1 LADDRGNPERTWPG
15 STLLGSLGSA
25 DRSALLM
32 AGTEVPF
39 RDGKRL
45 IVQGSADDHA
55 YLLVRGMVKVALRD
69 HNGRSALLGIR
80 VAGDLVGEMGALDG
94 TTRSADVTASGDVRL
109 RVLRAA
115 ELRDLSLRKPEIA
128 LGISRMIA
136 GRLRW
141 ANQRR
146 LDFTARDPRARVARI
161 LYEVIRA
168 YGSNRRTHW
177 ELGVEL
183 TQPEIA
189 SLAATSVR
197 TMEKE
202 LRRLYD
208 DGVLVRRYR
217 GIHVVD
223 LDTLQQIA
231 EV

>member
-1 LADDRGNPERTWPG
+1 MLLAV
-15 STLLGSLGSA
+15 
-25 DRSALLM
+25 
-32 AGTEVPF
+32 GTEVSF

-45 IVQGSADDHA
+45 IVQGSDDDHA
-55 YLLVRGMVKVALRD
+55 YLLLHGMVKVALRD

-80 VAGDLVGEMGALDG
+80 LAGDLVGEMGALDG
-94 TTRSADVTASGDVRL
+94 PPRSADVTASGDILVRII
-109 RVLRAA
+109 RAA
-115 ELRDLSLRKPEIA
+115 DLRELSRRKPEIA
-128 LGISRMIA
+128 LGITRMMA

-146 LDFTARDPRARVARI
+146 LDFTARDSRARVARI
-161 LYEVIRA
+161 LYEVVRA
-168 YGSNRRTHW
+168 YGSFRRTHW

-189 SLAATSVR
+189 SLAATGLR

-202 LRRLYD
+202 LRRLQD

-217 GIHVVD
+217 DIHVVD
-223 LDTLQQIA
+223 LDRLQQIA